1 MEKVLTEGGLYRI
14 YISLANNMGIKKAQ
28 AIDFI
33 WSNWSKS
40 TYKLD
45 RIDEENPNCM
55 LCYLQDEPDRGVV
68 YEELMHIPEDTQVLL
83 ECMSK

>member
-1 MEKVLTEGGLYRI
+1 MVYTDI
-14 YISLANNMGIKKAQ
+14 YISLVNNMEIKKAQ
-28 AIDFI
+28 VIDFI
-33 WSNWSKS
+33 WSNWSKN

-45 RIDEENPNCM
+45 RIDEEKSNCI
-55 LCYLQDEPDRGVV
+55 LYYLQDEPDRGFV